1 MTTCPRFFFSI
12 AGHLWQ
18 FQSLRTHSSAAGSL
32 KHRRMLLNSQEI
44 VLFSEEVFVYLCNVP
59 VDALWVVVVVLEL
72 SVSCSWLNVC
82 SYNLLRML
90 LCVWLQIWTE
100 QTDVHVGL
108 SVWGHYIQ
116 SIFNYLTRVI
126 FVCWPIHRR
135 AHRIPCNSGAS
146 PSLEHC
152 NANCLLSQSFI
163 NRTYMCKPELFG
175 KTMLSIISAYISS
188 KATRTVYIQAHN
200 F

>member
-59 VDALWVVVVVLEL
+59 VDALLVVVVVLEL

-108 SVWGHYIQ
+108 SVQQWCNLPNTFSKHFSFSVYSRMPIWLRPYMHLPKQ
-116 SIFNYLTRVI
+116 KYWICRVH
-126 FVCWPIHRR
+126 V
-135 AHRIPCNSGAS
+135 
-146 PSLEHC
+146 
-152 NANCLLSQSFI
+152 
-163 NRTYMCKPELFG
+163 
-175 KTMLSIISAYISS
+175 
-188 KATRTVYIQAHN
+188 
-200 F
+200 